1 MNYPRQDIEKQ
12 NIERLAILNAWVTS
26 AIVLLN
32 LLTAFTLANVKIF
45 SSLPPWFLSRELWE
59 ERPVTI
65 DVCKKS
71 INQWC

>member
-32 LLTAFTLANVKIF
+32 LLAAFTLANVKIF
-45 SSLPPWFLSRELWE
+45 SSLPP
-59 ERPVTI
+59 
-65 DVCKKS
+65 
-71 INQWC
+71 